1 MKWNSR
7 HWKMSIGMVILGM
20 FLATISMSSQTYAQ
34 GSSVDVDKLKQ
45 ILNAT
50 RTALEANDIPG
61 ALNQLDM
68 AEGNLTSTANMTN
81 STS

>member
-1 MKWNSR
+1 
-7 HWKMSIGMVILGM
+7 MSIGMVILGM
-20 FLATISMSSQTYAQ
+20 FLVVISMSSQTYAQ
-34 GSSVDVDKLKQ
+34 GSSVDVDRLKQ

-61 ALNQLDM
+61 ALIQLDN
-68 AEGNLTSTANMTN
+68 AEGNLTSTTNMTN

>member
-1 MKWNSR
+1 
-7 HWKMSIGMVILGM
+7 MSIGMVILGM
-20 FLATISMSSQTYAQ
+20 FLVTISMSSQTYAQ

-61 ALNQLDM
+61 ALVQLDM

>member
-1 MKWNSR
+1 
-7 HWKMSIGMVILGM
+7 MSIGMVLLGM
-20 FLATISMSSQTYAQ
+20 FLVTISMNSQTYAQ

-61 ALNQLDM
+61 ALTQLDM